1 MNSSCLYIPRISFAS
16 KGIELAEKIVQ
27 HEFIT
32 AGIGNVSRVDFAPL
46 GKKPGFLSNSHETR
60 NELLMAFVYVSYYD
74 TEIARNV
81 LATIQQP
88 SVAYRLMLSS
98 ANIYSYDKYWLLLP
112 AITTIPRTVMNIHQV
127 VENSSYLERLI
138 MEQSATIAALT
149 EKVGILEK
157 QIVTACDI
165 VHAFSG
171 EEVQPFE
178 PTKLRIIED
187 TITQEILC
195 EEFEDQ
201 EKEEDQEEEDQEKE
215 EQDNQQ
221 QLWKD
226 FIQNVMSP
234 LMKEL
239 SVQESDE
246 EEPSIKQLANT
257 VESKRVNFSR
267 MVCDNC

>member
-1 MNSSCLYIPRISFAS
+1 
-16 KGIELAEKIVQ
+16 
-27 HEFIT
+27 
-32 AGIGNVSRVDFAPL
+32 
-46 GKKPGFLSNSHETR
+46 
-60 NELLMAFVYVSYYD
+60 
-74 TEIARNV
+74 
-81 LATIQQP
+81 
-88 SVAYRLMLSS
+88 
-98 ANIYSYDKYWLLLP
+98 
-112 AITTIPRTVMNIHQV
+112 MNIHQV

-138 MEQSATIAALT
+138 MEQRATIAALT

-201 EKEEDQEEEDQEKE
+201 EKEKEEDQEKE